1 VIQLG
6 AFANRAQA
14 ERAWSALSA
23 RFPNLASMNK
33 MVIPFSG
40 GIRLRAG
47 AASPQEAKEACQKL
61 KVAGENCFVAN

>member
-1 VIQLG
+1 
-6 AFANRAQA
+6 
-14 ERAWSALSA
+14 
-23 RFPNLASMNK
+23 MNK

-47 AASPQEAKEACQKL
+47 AASPQAAKEACQML